1 MLILIR
7 VTLLIFWW
15 NCMQHQ
21 GARLCAV
28 MPGAMQLQRGGGHT
42 SNKFGLVTIPLATVA
57 IFTDNV
63 SKGHY

>member
-1 MLILIR
+1 
-7 VTLLIFWW
+7 
-15 NCMQHQ
+15 MQHQ